1 VASAAYNFVRWM
13 GGVIAPYASTKIA
26 DHFSVDTPYYVA
38 AVVVV
43 VAVAVMLFTRN
54 AVEVHGPEA
63 V

>member
-1 VASAAYNFVRWM
+1 M